1 VWRRRLLLTDSDVA
15 ADRPISG
22 RDLTSL
28 VLAAACWGIGTVV
41 SKRALAEVPPLTLLA
56 IQLAVSVGVLAVFLR
71 GRRPMASTGSPP
83 LLARLG
89 LLNPGLAYALSLLG
103 LVTISAS
110 LSVLLWALEPLLIV
124 VLAGWL
130 LNERI
135 TRRLAL
141 LTIIAVAGM
150 VVVVYD
156 PTSAGALGGVA
167 LTLAGIGCCAVYSTI
182 TRRWLPDAEST
193 GDVVLAQQ
201 AYALAFALVLVVGL
215 AVIGGDIAPRSPTAA
230 GLASAIGSGLLYY
243 AAAYWFYLAAL
254 KNLPASRA
262 VLSFY
267 LIPIFGVAASFVALG
282 ERLGPQ
288 QWVGA
293 AIVIGT
299 VVASARTPAAESTA
313 SSPERASL
321 VGRL

>member
-1 VWRRRLLLTDSDVA
+1 MRRGRLLLTATDVA
-15 ADRPISG
+15 VERPISG
-22 RDLTSL
+22 RDLAYL
-28 VLAAACWGIGTVV
+28 VLAAGCWGIGTVV

-56 IQLAVSVGVLAVFLR
+56 IQLAVSVGVLAVVLR
-71 GRRPMASTGSPP
+71 RRGPAARRGAPR
-83 LLARLG
+83 LLGRLG

-124 VLAGWL
+124 VLAAWL
-130 LNERI
+130 LDERI
-135 TRRLAL
+135 TRRLAV
-141 LTIIAVAGM
+141 LTAVAVAGM

-167 LTLAGIGCCAVYSTI
+167 LTVAGIGCCAVYSVI

-193 GDVVLAQQ
+193 TGEVVLAQQ
-201 AYALAFALVLVVGL
+201 AHALGFALVLVLGL
-215 AVIGGDIAPRSPTAA
+215 AVVGGEVSPATPTVA
-230 GLASAIGSGLLYY
+230 GVVSAVGSGVLYY

-267 LIPIFGVAASFVALG
+267 LIPIIGVAASFALLG

-293 AIVIGT
+293 AIVIAA
-299 VVASARTPAAESTA
+299 VVASARTPTAKARAA
-313 SSPERASL
+313 PERATV
-321 VGRL
+321 VGRP